1 LLLPGASGKKAL
13 MSERLRA
20 AAVHLLTATG
30 AVFALLALIAATRGD
45 WQWMFLWLGVALI
58 VDTVDGPLARRV
70 GVVKALPRFSG
81 ERLDLIVDF
90 LTYIA
95 VPAFAFSQSDLLPEA
110 FRLPAGIAVML
121 SSLFHMADQES
132 KTKDGYF
139 VGFPAIWNVVCL
151 YLFAFMPRPYLSLLI
166 VTFFVA
172 LTFVPIRSVHPV
184 RVVERRPITMI
195 VTALWAVAAIAAAVN
210 PFPSPLWVRALLLAT
225 AAYLVGIGAI
235 HTLREL
241 KAR

>member
-1 LLLPGASGKKAL
+1 LLSSRAHGKEAR
-13 MSERLRA
+13 MSERLTA
-20 AAVHLLTATG
+20 AGVHLLTATG
-30 AVFALLALIAATRGD
+30 AAFALVALVAASRGD
-45 WQWMFLWLGVALI
+45 WQWMFIWLGVALI

-90 LTYIA
+90 LTYVA
-95 VPAFAFSQSDLLPEA
+95 VPAFAFCQSDLLPEA
-110 FRLPAGIAVML
+110 FRLPAGIAVIL

-139 VGFPAIWNVVCL
+139 VGFPAIWNVICL

-166 VTFFVA
+166 VAFFVV

-195 VTALWAVAAIAAAVN
+195 VTASWAVAAIAAAVN
-210 PFPSPLWVRALLLAT
+210 SFPSPLWVRVLVLAT

-235 HTLREL
+235 RTLRAR
-241 KAR
+241 KA